1 MKLKL
6 EKDIKVAVEINGV
19 NYINMDNGQLFQ
31 NIDDEDNQILFYIK
45 SPTEQ
50 KEIKIKLV
58 KEKTTE

>member
-45 SPTEQ
+45 SSTEQ

-58 KEKTTE
+58 KEKTVE